1 MADDVN
7 KIKKWIKKWQK
18 NKVDVGAG
26 EEKPHTTDTA
36 ENLRQA
42 ADKVDVGAGE
52 EKPHTTDTAENLRQ
66 AADKVDVG
74 AGEEKPHTTD
84 TAENLR
90 QAADKVD
97 VGAGEEKPHT
107 TDTAENLRQAADKVD
122 VGAGEEK
129 PHTTDT
135 AENLRQAADKVDVG
149 AGEEKPHTTDTA
161 ENLREAEENL
171 REEAAKVD
179 EYEGS
184 GDTMPPEKIVEGE
197 PAAVKWYKGNPKIIE
212 KGRVGINLLA
222 RKPIVTT
229 LVIVAIVLGGFLLY
243 SQIQLTN
250 QSYKIENF
258 NAAWNQSLADLR
270 SGNTSLDEYCINR
283 VHDEELC
290 NRFMNLQYMN

>member
-18 NKVDVGAG
+18 DKIGIGAG

-36 ENLRQA
+36 ENLGEA
-42 ADKVDVGAGE
+42 ADKVDIGAGE
-52 EKPHTTDTAENLRQ
+52 EKPHTTDTAENLGE
-66 AADKVDVG
+66 AADKVDIG

-84 TAENLR
+84 TAENLGE
-90 QAADKVD
+90 AA
-97 VGAGEEKPHT
+97 
-107 TDTAENLRQAADKVD
+107 
-122 VGAGEEK
+122 
-129 PHTTDT
+129 
-135 AENLRQAADKVDVG
+135 
-149 AGEEKPHTTDTA
+149 
-161 ENLREAEENL
+161 ENL

-179 EYEGS
+179 EDERS
-184 GDTMPPEKIVEGE
+184 GDTMPPEKIVEHE
-197 PAAVKWYKGNPKIIE
+197 PAAVKRHIDNPKIIE
-212 KGRVGINLLA
+212 KGRVGINMLA
-222 RKPIVTT
+222 RKPIVTA

-270 SGNTSLDEYCINR
+270 SGNTSIDEYCINR

>member
-18 NKVDVGAG
+18 DKVDIGEG
-26 EEKPHTTDTA
+26 EEKPQTTDTA
-36 ENLRQA
+36 ENLREA
-42 ADKVDVGAGE
+42 ADKVDIGEGE
-52 EKPHTTDTAENLRQ
+52 EKPQTTDTAENLRE
-66 AADKVDVG
+66 AADKVDIG
-74 AGEEKPHTTD
+74 AGEEKP
-84 TAENLR
+84 
-90 QAADKVD
+90 Q
-97 VGAGEEKPHT
+97 
-107 TDTAENLRQAADKVD
+107 
-122 VGAGEEK
+122 
-129 PHTTDT
+129 
-135 AENLRQAADKVDVG
+135 
-149 AGEEKPHTTDTA
+149 TTDTA

-179 EYEGS
+179 VNERS
-184 GDTMPPEKIVEGE
+184 GDTMPPEKIVERE
-197 PAAVKWYKGNPKIIE
+197 PPAVKRYQGNPKIIE

-270 SGNTSLDEYCINR
+270 NGNTSLDEYCINR

-290 NRFMNLQYMN
+290 NRFMNLQYMD

>member
-1 MADDVN
+1 MAEEVN

-18 NKVDVGAG
+18 DKVDIGAG
-26 EEKPHTTDTA
+26 EEKSHTTDTA
-36 ENLRQA
+36 ENLREA
-42 ADKVDVGAGE
+42 ADKVDI
-52 EKPHTTDTAENLRQ
+52 
-66 AADKVDVG
+66 
-74 AGEEKPHTTD
+74 
-84 TAENLR
+84 
-90 QAADKVD
+90 
-97 VGAGEEKPHT
+97 
-107 TDTAENLRQAADKVD
+107 
-122 VGAGEEK
+122 
-129 PHTTDT
+129 
-135 AENLRQAADKVDVG
+135 G

-161 ENLREAEENL
+161 ENLREAEESL

-179 EYEGS
+179 EGEKS
-184 GDTMPPEKIVEGE
+184 GDTLPSEKIVEHE
-197 PAAVKWYKGNPKIIE
+197 PATVKRYKDNPKLIE
-212 KGRVGINLLA
+212 KGRAGINLLA

-290 NRFMNLQYMN
+290 NRFMSLQYMG